1 MTVDG
6 GVAGLS
12 LADLAHEIEGRNIS
26 PVEVAREMLDRISRE
41 DGRLNSHI
49 TVLEDEALSAARKAE
64 EEIMSGG
71 YRGPLHG
78 VPVGLKDI
86 IFTAGVRTTMGSA
99 LFEDFVPG
107 YDATVVEKLERAG
120 AVFTGK
126 LNTHEFAYGPT
137 GDRSFFGAIRN
148 PCDRSKISGG
158 SSGGSAAAV
167 AASLCYAALGTDT
180 GGSIRIPASCCGV
193 VGMKPT
199 FGRVSKQGIFPLAWT
214 LDHVGP
220 ITRTVEDNAIVIN
233 ALSGYD
239 PGDPHSVQSETEDFA
254 RRLSESVEGSVVGVP
269 SNFYF
274 ENVDAEVGDKV
285 RHALDAFRDAGAEL
299 RPVEIPHL
307 EEVLLAQQ
315 TTIKV
320 EAYAAHKERVEKH
333 GELIDEEVRERLLDG
348 EATRAYEYARA
359 QEVKRAGIRAFEKV
373 FEEVDV
379 LAAPTLPILPTGIG
393 QREVSIHGKKEH
405 ARSALTRLTG
415 PTNLT
420 GLPSLSIPCGLSSSG
435 LPIGLQ
441 IIGKPFDEA
450 NVYRFG
456 QIIEKAHMES
466 G

>member
-1 MTVDG
+1 MTFDG
-6 GVAGLS
+6 GISGLS
-12 LADLAHEIEGRNIS
+12 LAELSREIKKRSIS
-26 PVEVAREMLDRISRE
+26 PVEVVTEILDRIRRE
-41 DGRLNSHI
+41 DGKLNSHI
-49 TVLEDEALSAARKAE
+49 TVLEDEALSSARQAE
-64 EEIMSGG
+64 KEIMSGD

-78 VPVGLKDI
+78 VPIGLKDI
-86 IFTAGVRTTMGSA
+86 IFTKGIRTTMGSA
-99 LFEDFVPG
+99 LFEDFVPNC
-107 YDATVVEKLERAG
+107 DATVVEKLERAG

-148 PCDRSKISGG
+148 PHDFDTISGG

-167 AASLCYAALGTDT
+167 ASLLCYAALGSDT

-199 FGRVSKQGIFPLAWT
+199 FGRVSKRGVFPLAWT
-214 LDHVGP
+214 LDHAGP
-220 ITRTVEDNAIVIN
+220 ITRTVEDNAIVLN
-233 ALSGYD
+233 AISGYD
-239 PGDPHSVQSETEDFA
+239 ARDPHSVQSETEDFA
-254 RRLSESVEGSVVGVP
+254 HRLSESVGGSVVGVP

-274 ENVDAEVGDKV
+274 ENLDAEVGEKV
-285 RHALDAFRDAGAEL
+285 RHALDAVDDAGAEL
-299 RPVEIPHL
+299 RPIEIPHL

-333 GELIDEEVRERLLDG
+333 GEHIDEEVKDRLLGG

-359 QEVKRAGIRAFEKV
+359 QEVRRAGIRAFEKV

-379 LAAPTLPILPTGIG
+379 LVAPTLPILPTEID
-393 QREVSIHGKKEH
+393 QRVVSIRGEKEH
-405 ARSALTRLTG
+405 VRSALTRLTG

-420 GLPSLSIPCGLSSSG
+420 GLPSLSLPCGLSSAG

-441 IIGKPFDEA
+441 IMGKPFDEA
-450 NVYRFG
+450 NIYGFG
-456 QIIEKAHMES
+456 HIIEKALRC
-466 G
+466 